1 MYRRVGACGATKAN
15 CCAATHGRG
24 KWVTPVK
31 IKFGWDYFKIMF
43 KKVKNKKIAV
53 TNGSD
58 DVQGRRAM
66 GKGGA
71 VACR

>member
-1 MYRRVGACGATKAN
+1 
-15 CCAATHGRG
+15 
-24 KWVTPVK
+24 VK